1 MRVWCTGALA
11 IAALTTACGSGPRAD
26 SEAADS
32 SASTSAS
39 SEWFTDR
46 TTEAGIS
53 FVHFNGMSGA
63 YYFPE
68 VMPPG
73 VGLFD
78 YDNDG
83 DLDLFLVQGRMLGT
97 GTPLR
102 PPSNPVKSR
111 LLRNDLHVAA
121 NGTSTVR
128 FVDVTEHAGI
138 TADGYGMGVAA
149 GDIDN
154 DGWTDLYVTNF
165 GRNQML
171 RNNRDGTFTDISTRS
186 GTNHDG
192 FSVSAA
198 FVDYDRD
205 GWLDLYVG
213 NYVVYQIANDQRC
226 SNLAGV
232 RTYCPPQV
240 YRAQPDRLY
249 RNRGDGTF
257 ADMTAQA
264 LVGPDFGR
272 ALGVATADFDG
283 DGWIDIY
290 VANDGTENILW
301 TNQRNGTFRNTALLA
316 GVALTAEGQAEASM
330 GVDAGD
336 FDNDGDEDLFMTE
349 LNGEGSN
356 LYVNAGNGFFDDRGA
371 RSAVG
376 PLSLQYT
383 GFGAAWIDFDN
394 DGWLDLL
401 SVNGRIQAAEGDTRG
416 PFPLEQPPLLFR
428 SLGNGRFE
436 DVSAAAGPAFRMP
449 HVGRGAAFGDIDNDG
464 DQDVVIGNDAGPT
477 RLLINNVGNRN
488 HWVGLRLVGQR
499 TSRDMVGARV
509 ELTRNDGSVLAR
521 RARSDG
527 SYASANDPRVL
538 VGLGTT
544 GGPSRVR
551 VRWPNGQMDEW
562 SDVPADRWTTLVE
575 GSAR

>member
-1 MRVWCTGALA
+1 MRGWW
-11 IAALTTACGSGPRAD
+11 TTAVAVSFATAACGSNSRGDAGAAAPAPPVEWF
-26 SEAADS
+26 SERAAD
-32 SASTSAS
+32 
-39 SEWFTDR
+39 
-46 TTEAGIS
+46 AGIT
-53 FVHFNGMSGA
+53 FVHFNGMAGA

-73 VGLFD
+73 VGLLD

-83 DLDLFLVQGRMLGT
+83 DLDLYLVQGRMLGT
-97 GTPLR
+97 S
-102 PPSNPVKSR
+102 PPSPPPSGPIMAR
-111 LLRNDLHVAA
+111 LFRNDLRIAA
-121 NGTSTVR
+121 DGTRAVHFT
-128 FVDVTEHAGI
+128 DVTDASRI
-138 TADGYGMGVAA
+138 VADSYGMGVAA

-165 GRNQML
+165 GRNQMW
-171 RNNRDGTFTDISTRS
+171 RNNGNGTFTDVSARS
-186 GTNHDG
+186 GTDQEG

-213 NYVVYQIANDQRC
+213 NYVRYSLAADQRC

-240 YRAQPDRLY
+240 YPAQPDRLY

-257 ADMTAQA
+257 TDVTTSA
-264 LVGPDFGR
+264 LIGRDLGR
-272 ALGVATADFDG
+272 ALGISTADFNG

-290 VANDGTENILW
+290 VANDGSENILW
-301 TNQRNGTFRNTALLA
+301 TNQRDGTFRNTALLA

-356 LYVNAGNGFFDDRGA
+356 LYVNGGKGLFDDHGA
-371 RSAVG
+371 RSALG
-376 PLSLQYT
+376 PASLQYT
-383 GFGAAWIDFDN
+383 GFGTAWLDFDN
-394 DGWLDLL
+394 DGWLDVL
-401 SVNGRIQAAEGDTRG
+401 SVNGRVQAAEGDTRQ
-416 PFPLEQPPLLFR
+416 PFPLEQRKLLFR
-428 SLGNGRFE
+428 NLGNGRFE
-436 DVSAAAGPAFRMP
+436 DVSGKAGAAFQLAE
-449 HVGRGAAFGDIDNDG
+449 VGRGAAFGDLDNDG

-488 HWVGLRLVGQR
+488 HWVGLRLVGQPAK
-499 TSRDMVGARV
+499 RDMLGARV
-509 ELTRNDGSVLAR
+509 EIINKGGDVLTR

-538 VGLGTT
+538 VGLGTA
-544 GGPSRVR
+544 GEAPRVR
-551 VRWPNGQMDEW
+551 VRWPDGQAEEW
-562 SDVPADRWTTLVE
+562 SSVPLDRWTTLAQ
-575 GSAR
+575 GTAQ